1 MSFRI
6 TVEKK
11 KCSGCEE
18 CLEVCSSDV
27 FEIQKSK
34 ATVVR
39 EEDCVGCESC
49 MDVCKENAITVEDT
63 EVELSETAASLLR
76 GIL

>member
-1 MSFRI
+1 MSFNI
-6 TVEKK
+6 TVDKK
-11 KCSGCEE
+11 KCSGCED
-18 CLEVCSSDV
+18 CLEICSSDV
-27 FEIQKSK
+27 FEMQKGK
-34 ATVVR
+34 ATVVN

-49 MDVCKENAITVEDT
+49 VEVCKESAVTVEDT